1 MVELESYKSS
11 LATLEN
17 MVVLPQGSLTRR
29 PGTFFAATTKANGAA
44 RLIPFS
50 RGQGTSL
57 VLEFGNLYIR
67 FFANDGPVRTDDIS
81 ATYSQSTNTVTVT
94 KSSHGYSASD
104 EVYLDFTSGNGV
116 DGFYTIATV
125 ADANTFTVT
134 STTSQTTSGNVNI
147 SQRFEVTTTYTASQV
162 NDIAFTQSA
171 DVLFL
176 VHPDH
181 VPARLERNATNSWAL
196 TNLLPSVISGTYTRP
211 ATVLT
216 DGPFKAMNTTDTT
229 LTVALAANSEFS
241 TTIDDSTQSLSL
253 EEVGTVSPSNVDV
266 TTNAFTLS
274 NHPLVNG
281 QKVQFT
287 GGDGITKTPVTGTY
301 GQSGT
306 TVTVTKSSHGYANS
320 STVHLDFTSGAGV
333 DGFHTITSVADA
345 NTFTVTSGTSQT
357 ISAGEAVTIS
367 TRLATATDFFVVSAT
382 QNTFK
387 LATTAGGTPLDLA
400 RAPDT
405 EDMTISKSFVDKDKY
420 LKVTASAITG
430 INDDTGFQTTD
441 VGRYIRLNTE
451 IAPQIKHGYGEI
463 VERTSTTV
471 VLVQLKT
478 AIAGVGATTE
488 WQLGSFSGTT
498 GYPRTVQLYQQ
509 RLVFAGTAEES
520 QTIFLSKTADFFNF
534 SATEP
539 LGQQTGQRDS
549 AGRSIVGEQ
558 IFEDAAIS
566 LTISSDTVDQIE
578 WMSEDQ
584 RLTIGTSGGI
594 YQLYGS
600 SDDLTLTPFNFSIT
614 KVSAWSCDPTALP
627 AKVGNNLLYVQNNGR
642 KLRELAFDK
651 LQDQYSAADLT
662 LRSEDISESGLI
674 ATAYQDQPYSVLWCL
689 RNDGRLAGL
698 TYVDLLQ
705 MRAWHRHTIGGAHY
719 DDTHGAQA
727 KVESIAS
734 IPRGTHDQLYMIV
747 KRHLRAAAL
756 TSITFN
762 QTTDKFTKS
771 SHGLANG
778 TTVVFDSTTI
788 DGFTADKLYY
798 VVSTATNDFQL
809 SESSGGAA
817 VTVSG
822 STSSVTVSTLRVVTE
837 KRYVEFL
844 ERYFVASEI
853 LPSDAHFVD
862 SGLEEPPT
870 RTSASTAVSALDHLE
885 GESVAILADAAVQPD
900 RTVSSGAITLQ
911 TAATNFRVGFAYNS
925 DIKSLPMV
933 AMTGQGTS
941 VGNRKRIHRFT
952 VRLLESLS
960 FKFGTNANDLDA
972 ATIAYL
978 ESLGLNFGVNISDLT
993 AAVFRTASD
1002 NIGSALS
1009 FFTGEKTFQV
1019 GDQFSTITQLFL
1031 RQDQP
1036 YPFSVTLL
1044 AIDYQTNE

>member
-1 MVELESYKSS
+1 MRIQALQSSFADGQISPRMQGMVELESYKSS

-81 ATYSQSTNTVTVT
+81 ATYSQSTTTVTVT

-229 LTVALAANSEFS
+229 LTVALAANSNFTTSFS
-241 TTIDDSTQSLSL
+241 DGSLSL

-266 TTNAFTLS
+266 ATNAFTLA

-281 QKVQFT
+281 MKVQFSSIPS
-287 GGDGITKTPVTGTY
+287 GFASTPTL
-301 GQSGT
+301 SAT
-306 TVTVTKSSHGYANS
+306 TDY
-320 STVHLDFTSGAGV
+320 
-333 DGFHTITSVADA
+333 
-345 NTFTVTSGTSQT
+345 
-357 ISAGEAVTIS
+357 
-367 TRLATATDFFVVSAT
+367 FVVSAT

-387 LATTAGGTPLDLA
+387 LATSAGGTPVDITAAPTSADL
-400 RAPDT
+400 T
-405 EDMTISKSFVDKDKY
+405 VNKSFVDKDVY
-420 LKVTASAITG
+420 IKVTASATTG

-549 AGRSIVGEQ
+549 SGRSIVGEQ

-578 WMSEDQ
+578 WVSEDQ

-614 KVSAWSCDPTALP
+614 KVSAWACDPTALP
-627 AKVGNNLLYVQNNGR
+627 AKIGNNLLYVQNNGR

-662 LRSEDISESGLI
+662 LRSEDISETGLI

-705 MRAWHRHTIGGAHY
+705 MRAWHRHTIGGSHTDATFGNH
-719 DDTHGAQA
+719 A

-747 KRHLRAAAL
+747 KR
-756 TSITFN
+756 
-762 QTTDKFTKS
+762 D
-771 SHGLANG
+771 
-778 TTVVFDSTTI
+778 I
-788 DGFTADKLYY
+788 DGGT
-798 VVSTATNDFQL
+798 
-809 SESSGGAA
+809 
-817 VTVSG
+817 
-822 STSSVTVSTLRVVTE
+822 

-862 SGLEEPPT
+862 SGLEEPPS

-885 GESVAILADAAVQPD
+885 GESVAILADAAVQPNK
-900 RTVSSGAITLQ
+900 TVSSGAITLQ

-925 DIKSLPMV
+925 DIKTLPMV

-993 AAVFRTASD
+993 EAVFRTASD

>member
-1 MVELESYKSS
+1 MVELDSYKSS

-29 PGTFFAATTKANGAA
+29 PGTFFAATTKANGQA

-67 FFANDGPVRTDDIS
+67 FFANDGPVRTDAIA
-81 ATYSQSTNTVTVT
+81 ATYSQSTTTVTVT
-94 KSSHGYSASD
+94 KSSHGYSASN

-134 STTSQTTSGNVNI
+134 STISQTTSGNVNI
-147 SQRFEVTTTYTASQV
+147 SQRAEITTPYTAAQV
-162 NDIAFTQSA
+162 DDLAFTQSA

-176 VHPDH
+176 AHPSH
-181 VPARLERNATNSWAL
+181 PPARLERNDTNDWTL
-196 TNLLPSVISGTYTRP
+196 TELLPSSGSSPT
-211 ATVLT
+211 TVLT
-216 DGPFKAMNTTDTT
+216 DGPFMATNTTDTT

-241 TTIDDSTQSLSL
+241 ETIDDSAQTLSL

-266 TTNAFTLS
+266 ATNSFTLA

-281 QKVQFT
+281 MKIQFSA
-287 GGDGITKTPVTGTY
+287 IP
-301 GQSGT
+301 SG
-306 TVTVTKSSHGYANS
+306 
-320 STVHLDFTSGAGV
+320 FTS
-333 DGFHTITSVADA
+333 TPTL
-345 NTFTVTSGTSQT
+345 
-357 ISAGEAVTIS
+357 SAT
-367 TRLATATDFFVVSAT
+367 TDYFVVSAT

-387 LATTAGGTPLDLA
+387 LATTAGGTPVDITAAPTSADL
-400 RAPDT
+400 T
-405 EDMTISKSFVDKDKY
+405 VSKSFVDKGKY
-420 LKVTASAITG
+420 LKVTASAATG
-430 INDDTGFQTTD
+430 ITDDTGFQTTD
-441 VGRYIRLNTE
+441 IGRYIRFNTE
-451 IAPQIKHGYGEI
+451 IAPQIKWGYGEI

-471 VLVQLKT
+471 VLVLLKK

-488 WQLGSFSGTT
+488 WQLGSFSETT
-498 GYPRTVQLYQQ
+498 GYPRTVQIYQQ
-509 RLVFAGTAEES
+509 RLVYAGTTEEP
-520 QTIFLSKTADFFNF
+520 QTIFFSKTADFFNF

-539 LGQQTGQRDS
+539 LGRSTGQFDS
-549 AGRSIVGEQ
+549 AGRSIIGEQ
-558 IFEDAAIS
+558 IFEDNALS

-578 WMSEDQ
+578 WLSEDR

-594 YQLYGS
+594 FQCFGT
-600 SDDLTLTPFNFSIT
+600 DDDVTLTPFSFSIT
-614 KVSAWSCDPTALP
+614 KVSAWSCDPTALS

-662 LRSEDISESGLI
+662 LRAEDISETGLI

-719 DDTHGAQA
+719 DDTHGSQA

-837 KRYVEFL
+837 KRYIEFL
-844 ERYFVASEI
+844 ERFFVASEVV
-853 LPSDAHFVD
+853 PSDAHFVD

-870 RTSASTAVSALDHLE
+870 RTSASTAVSALGHLE
-885 GESVAILADAAVQPD
+885 GESVTILADAAVQPNK
-900 RTVSSGAITLQ
+900 TVSSGAITLQ
-911 TAATNFRVGFAYNS
+911 TAATNFRIGLGYNS

-993 AAVFRTASD
+993 EAVFRTASD

>member
-1 MVELESYKSS
+1 MRIQALQSSFADGQISPRMQGMVELESYKSS

-29 PGTFFAATTKANGAA
+29 PGTFFAATTKANGQA

-67 FFANDGPVRTDDIS
+67 FFANDGPVRTDDI
-81 ATYSQSTNTVTVT
+81 AGTYIQTTTTITVTET
-94 KSSHGYSASD
+94 GHSRSTSD

-116 DGFYTIATV
+116 DGFYTITGTAT
-125 ADANTFTVT
+125 NTFTVT
-134 STTSQTTSGNVNI
+134 STTSQSTSGNVNI
-147 SQRFEVTTTYTASQV
+147 SQRAEITTPYTAAQV
-162 NDIAFTQSA
+162 DDLAFTQSA

-176 VHPDH
+176 AHPSH
-181 VPARLERNATNSWAL
+181 PPARLERNDTNDWTL
-196 TNLLPSVISGTYTRP
+196 TELLPSSGSSP

-216 DGPFKAMNTTDTT
+216 DGPFMATNTTDTT
-229 LTVALAANSEFS
+229 LTVALADTANWTTSFS
-241 TTIDDSTQSLSL
+241 NGSLSL

-266 TTNAFTLS
+266 TTNSFTLA

-281 QKVQFT
+281 MKIQFSA
-287 GGDGITKTPVTGTY
+287 IP
-301 GQSGT
+301 SG
-306 TVTVTKSSHGYANS
+306 
-320 STVHLDFTSGAGV
+320 FTSSP
-333 DGFHTITSVADA
+333 TL
-345 NTFTVTSGTSQT
+345 
-357 ISAGEAVTIS
+357 SAT
-367 TRLATATDFFVVSAT
+367 TDYFVVSAT

-387 LATTAGGTPLDLA
+387 LATTAGGTPVDITA
-400 RAPDT
+400 APTSD
-405 EDMTISKSFVDKDKY
+405 DMTVNKSFVDKDVY
-420 LKVTASAITG
+420 IRVTASAITG
-430 INDDTGFQTTD
+430 INDDTGFQSGD
-441 VGRYIRLNTE
+441 IGRYIRINSE
-451 IAPQIKHGYGEI
+451 IAPQIKWGYGEI
-463 VERTSTTV
+463 IERLSGSLTTV
-471 VLVQLKT
+471 VLVKLKK

-488 WQLGSFSGTT
+488 WQLGSFSETT
-498 GYPRTVQLYQQ
+498 GYPRTVQIYQQ
-509 RLVFAGTAEES
+509 RLVYAGTTEEP
-520 QTIFLSKTADFFNF
+520 QTIFFSKTADFFNF

-539 LGQQTGQRDS
+539 LGRSTGQFDS
-549 AGRSIVGEQ
+549 AGRSIIGEQ
-558 IFEDAAIS
+558 IFEDNALS

-578 WMSEDQ
+578 WLSEDR

-594 YQLYGS
+594 FQCFGT
-600 SDDLTLTPFNFSIT
+600 DDDVTLTPFSFSIT

-662 LRSEDISESGLI
+662 LRSEDISETGLI

-719 DDTHGAQA
+719 DDTHGSQA

-762 QTTDKFTKS
+762 QTTDKFTKTG
-771 SHGLANG
+771 HGLANG

-837 KRYVEFL
+837 KRYIEFL
-844 ERYFVASEI
+844 ERFFVASEVV
-853 LPSDAHFVD
+853 PSDAHFVD

-885 GESVAILADAAVQPD
+885 GESVAILADAAVQPNK
-900 RTVSSGAITLQ
+900 TVSSGAITLQ
-911 TAATNFRVGFAYNS
+911 TAATNFRIGLGYNS

-993 AAVFRTASD
+993 EAVFRTASD

-1009 FFTGEKTFQV
+1009 FFTGEKTYQV
-1019 GDQFSTITQLFL
+1019 GDQFNTITQLFL

>member
-1 MVELESYKSS
+1 MRIQALQSSFADGQISPRMQGMVELESYKSS

-29 PGTFFAATTKANGAA
+29 PGTFFAATTKANGQA

-57 VLEFGNLYIR
+57 ILEFGNLYIR
-67 FFANDGPVRTDDIS
+67 FFANDGPVRTDDI
-81 ATYSQSTNTVTVT
+81 AGTYSQSTTTVTVT

-104 EVYLDFTSGNGV
+104 EVYLDFTSGDGV

-125 ADANTFTVT
+125 PDANTFTVT

-147 SQRFEVTTTYTASQV
+147 SQRYEVTTSYTAAQV
-162 NDIAFTQSA
+162 DDLAFTQSA

-176 VHPDH
+176 AHPSH
-181 VPARLERNATNSWAL
+181 PPARLERNDTNNWTL
-196 TNLLPSVISGTYTRP
+196 TELLPSSGSSP
-211 ATVLT
+211 ITVLT
-216 DGPFKAMNTTDTT
+216 DGPFLATNTTDTT
-229 LTVALAANSEFS
+229 LTIALADTANWTASF
-241 TTIDDSTQSLSL
+241 TNGALSL

-266 TTNAFTLS
+266 TTNTFTLA

-281 QKVQFT
+281 MKVQFSAIPS
-287 GGDGITKTPVTGTY
+287 GFASTPTL
-301 GQSGT
+301 SAT
-306 TVTVTKSSHGYANS
+306 TDY
-320 STVHLDFTSGAGV
+320 
-333 DGFHTITSVADA
+333 
-345 NTFTVTSGTSQT
+345 
-357 ISAGEAVTIS
+357 
-367 TRLATATDFFVVSAT
+367 FVVSAT

-387 LATTAGGTPLDLA
+387 VATTAGGTPVDITA
-400 RAPDT
+400 APTSD
-405 EDMTISKSFVDKDKY
+405 DMTVNKSFVDKDVY
-420 LKVTASAITG
+420 IRVTASAVTG
-430 INDDTGFQTTD
+430 INDDAGFASTD
-441 VGRYIRLNTE
+441 IGRYLRLNSE
-451 IAPQIKHGYGEI
+451 VAPQIKWGYGEI
-463 VERTSTTV
+463 IERLSGSETTV
-471 VLVQLKT
+471 VLVKLKK

-488 WQLGSFSGTT
+488 WQLGSFSETT
-498 GYPRTVQLYQQ
+498 GYPRTVQIYQQ
-509 RLVFAGTAEES
+509 RLVYAGTSEEP
-520 QTIFLSKTADFFNF
+520 QTLFFSKTADFFNF
-534 SATEP
+534 AATEP
-539 LGQQTGQRDS
+539 LGRSTGQFDS
-549 AGRSIVGEQ
+549 AGRSIIGEQ
-558 IFEDAAIS
+558 IYEDNALS

-578 WMSEDQ
+578 WLSEDR

-594 YQLYGS
+594 FQCYGT
-600 SDDLTLTPFNFSIT
+600 DDDVTLTPFSFSIT
-614 KVSAWSCDPTALP
+614 KVSAWACDPTALP

-662 LRSEDISESGLI
+662 LRSEDISETGLI

-705 MRAWHRHTIGGAHY
+705 MRAWSRHTIGGSHTDATYGNH
-719 DDTHGAQA
+719 A

-734 IPRGTHDQLYMIV
+734 IPRGTHDQLWMIV
-747 KRHLRAAAL
+747 KRD
-756 TSITFN
+756 I
-762 QTTDKFTKS
+762 
-771 SHGLANG
+771 NG
-778 TTVVFDSTTI
+778 GT
-788 DGFTADKLYY
+788 
-798 VVSTATNDFQL
+798 
-809 SESSGGAA
+809 
-817 VTVSG
+817 
-822 STSSVTVSTLRVVTE
+822 

-844 ERYFVASEI
+844 ERFFVASEVV
-853 LPSDAHFVD
+853 PSDAHFVD
-862 SGLEEPPT
+862 SGLEEPPS

-885 GESVAILADAAVQPD
+885 GESVAILADAAVQPNK
-900 RTVSSGAITLQ
+900 TVSSGAITLQ
-911 TAATNFRVGFAYNS
+911 TAATNFRIGLGYNS

-993 AAVFRTASD
+993 EAVFRTASD
-1002 NIGSALS
+1002 NIGSALA
-1009 FFTGEKTFQV
+1009 FFTGEKTYQV
-1019 GDQFSTITQLFL
+1019 GDQFNTITQLFL

>member
-29 PGTFFAATTKANGAA
+29 PGTFFAATTKANGQA

-57 VLEFGNLYIR
+57 ILEFGNLYIR
-67 FFANDGPVRTDDIS
+67 FFANDGPVRTDDI
-81 ATYSQSTNTVTVT
+81 AGTYSQSGTTVTVT
-94 KSSHGYSASD
+94 ETGHSRSTSD

-116 DGFYTIATV
+116 DGFYTITGTAT
-125 ADANTFTVT
+125 NTFTVT

-147 SQRFEVTTTYTASQV
+147 SQRYEVTTSYTAAQV
-162 NDIAFTQSA
+162 DDLAFTQSA

-176 VHPDH
+176 AHPSH
-181 VPARLERNATNSWAL
+181 PPARLERNDTNNWTL
-196 TNLLPSVISGTYTRP
+196 TELLPSSGSSP
-211 ATVLT
+211 ITVLT
-216 DGPFKAMNTTDTT
+216 DGPFLATNTTDTT
-229 LTVALAANSEFS
+229 LTIALADTANWTASF
-241 TTIDDSTQSLSL
+241 TNGALSL

-266 TTNAFTLS
+266 TTNTFTLA

-281 QKVQFT
+281 MKVQFSAIPS
-287 GGDGITKTPVTGTY
+287 GFASTPTL
-301 GQSGT
+301 SAT
-306 TVTVTKSSHGYANS
+306 TDY
-320 STVHLDFTSGAGV
+320 
-333 DGFHTITSVADA
+333 
-345 NTFTVTSGTSQT
+345 
-357 ISAGEAVTIS
+357 
-367 TRLATATDFFVVSAT
+367 FVVSAT

-387 LATTAGGTPLDLA
+387 VATTAGGTPVDITA
-400 RAPDT
+400 APTSD
-405 EDMTISKSFVDKDKY
+405 DMTVNKSFVDKDVY
-420 LKVTASAITG
+420 IRVTASAVTG
-430 INDDTGFQTTD
+430 INDDAGFASTD
-441 VGRYIRLNTE
+441 IGRYLRLNSE
-451 IAPQIKHGYGEI
+451 VAPQIKWGYGEI
-463 VERTSTTV
+463 IERLSGSETTV
-471 VLVQLKT
+471 VLVKLKK

-488 WQLGSFSGTT
+488 WQLGSFSETT
-498 GYPRTVQLYQQ
+498 GYPRTVQIYQQ
-509 RLVFAGTAEES
+509 RLVYAGTTEEP
-520 QTIFLSKTADFFNF
+520 QTLFFSKTADFFNF
-534 SATEP
+534 AATEP
-539 LGQQTGQRDS
+539 LGRSTGQFDS
-549 AGRSIVGEQ
+549 AGRSIIGEQ
-558 IFEDAAIS
+558 IYEDNALS

-578 WMSEDQ
+578 WLSEDR

-594 YQLYGS
+594 FQCYGT
-600 SDDLTLTPFNFSIT
+600 DDDVTLTPFSFSIT
-614 KVSAWSCDPTALP
+614 KVSAWACDPTALP

-662 LRSEDISESGLI
+662 LRSEDISETGLI

-705 MRAWHRHTIGGAHY
+705 MRAWSRHTIGGSHTDATYGNH
-719 DDTHGAQA
+719 A

-734 IPRGTHDQLYMIV
+734 IPRGTHDQLWMIV
-747 KRHLRAAAL
+747 KRD
-756 TSITFN
+756 I
-762 QTTDKFTKS
+762 
-771 SHGLANG
+771 NG
-778 TTVVFDSTTI
+778 GT
-788 DGFTADKLYY
+788 
-798 VVSTATNDFQL
+798 
-809 SESSGGAA
+809 
-817 VTVSG
+817 
-822 STSSVTVSTLRVVTE
+822 

-844 ERYFVASEI
+844 ERFFVASEVV
-853 LPSDAHFVD
+853 PSDAHFVD

-885 GESVAILADAAVQPD
+885 GESVAILADAAVQPNK
-900 RTVSSGAITLQ
+900 TVSSGAITLQ
-911 TAATNFRVGFAYNS
+911 TAATNFRIGLGYNS

-993 AAVFRTASD
+993 EAVFRTASD
-1002 NIGSALS
+1002 NIGSALA
-1009 FFTGEKTFQV
+1009 FFTGEKTYQV

>member
-1 MVELESYKSS
+1 MRIQALQSSFADGQISPRMQGMVELESYKSS

-17 MVVLPQGSLTRR
+17 MVVLPQGSVTRR

-67 FFANDGPVRTDDIS
+67 FFANDGPVRTDAI
-81 ATYSQSTNTVTVT
+81 ATTYSQTTTTITVAETGHSRST
-94 KSSHGYSASD
+94 SD

-116 DGFYTIATV
+116 DGFYTIAGT
-125 ADANTFTVT
+125 ATNEFTVT
-134 STTSQTTSGNVNI
+134 STTSQSTSGNVNI
-147 SQRFEVTTTYTASQV
+147 SQRAEITTPYTAAQV
-162 NDIAFTQSA
+162 DDLAFTQSA

-176 VHPDH
+176 AHPSH
-181 VPARLERNATNSWAL
+181 PPARLERNDTNDWTL
-196 TNLLPSVISGTYTRP
+196 TELLPSSGSSPT
-211 ATVLT
+211 TVLT
-216 DGPFKAMNTTDTT
+216 DGPFMATNTTDTT
-229 LTVALAANSEFS
+229 LTVALATGGGGVTWTASFS
-241 TTIDDSTQSLSL
+241 NGSLSL

-266 TTNAFTLS
+266 TTNTFTLA

-281 QKVQFT
+281 MKIQFSA
-287 GGDGITKTPVTGTY
+287 IP
-301 GQSGT
+301 SG
-306 TVTVTKSSHGYANS
+306 
-320 STVHLDFTSGAGV
+320 FTSSP
-333 DGFHTITSVADA
+333 TL
-345 NTFTVTSGTSQT
+345 
-357 ISAGEAVTIS
+357 SAT
-367 TRLATATDFFVVSAT
+367 TDYFVVSAT

-387 LATTAGGTPLDLA
+387 VATTAGGTPVDITAAPTSADL
-400 RAPDT
+400 T
-405 EDMTISKSFVDKDKY
+405 VNKSFVDKDVY
-420 LKVTASAITG
+420 IRVTASALAG
-430 INDDTGFQTTD
+430 INDDTGFQSGD
-441 VGRYIRLNTE
+441 IGRYIRFNTE
-451 IAPQIKHGYGEI
+451 IAPQIKWGYGEI
-463 VERTSTTV
+463 IERLSGSLTTV
-471 VLVQLKT
+471 VLVKLKK

-488 WQLGSFSGTT
+488 WQLGSFSETT

-520 QTIFLSKTADFFNF
+520 QTIFFSKTADFFNF

-539 LGQQTGQRDS
+539 LGRSTGQFDS
-549 AGRSIVGEQ
+549 AGRSIIGEQ
-558 IFEDAAIS
+558 IFEDNALS

-578 WMSEDQ
+578 WISEDQ
-584 RLTIGTSGGI
+584 RLSMGTSGGI

-600 SDDLTLTPFNFSIT
+600 NDDLTLTPFNFSIT
-614 KVSAWSCDPTALP
+614 KVSAWACDPTALP
-627 AKVGNNLLYVQNNGR
+627 SKVGNNLLYVQNNGR

-719 DDTHGAQA
+719 DETHGSHA

-771 SHGLANG
+771 SHGIANG
-778 TTVVFDSTTI
+778 TIVVFDSTTI
-788 DGFTADKLYY
+788 TGFTADKLYY
-798 VVSTATNDFQL
+798 VVSTGTSETVNTFQL

-822 STSSVTVSTLRVVTE
+822 STSSVAVSTLRVVTE

-862 SGLEEPPT
+862 SGLEEPPS

-911 TAATNFRVGFAYNS
+911 TAATNFRIGFSYNS
-925 DIKSLPMV
+925 DIESLPMV

-993 AAVFRTASD
+993 EAVFRTASD
-1002 NIGSALS
+1002 NIGSALA

>member
-1 MVELESYKSS
+1 MRIQALQSSFADGQISPRMQGMVELESYKSS

-29 PGTFFAATTKANGAA
+29 PGTFFAATTKANGQA

-67 FFANDGPVRTDDIS
+67 FFANDGPVRTDDI
-81 ATYSQSTNTVTVT
+81 AGTYSQTTTTVTVT
-94 KSSHGYSASD
+94 KSTHGYSVSD

-125 ADANTFTVT
+125 ADPNTFTVT
-134 STTSQTTSGNVNI
+134 STTSQSTSGNVNI
-147 SQRFEVTTTYTASQV
+147 SQRAEITTPYTAAQV
-162 NDIAFTQSA
+162 DDLAFTQSA

-176 VHPDH
+176 AHPSH
-181 VPARLERNATNSWAL
+181 PPARLERNDTNDWTL
-196 TNLLPSVISGTYTRP
+196 TELLPSSGSSPT
-211 ATVLT
+211 TVLT
-216 DGPFKAMNTTDTT
+216 DGPFMATNTTDTT

-241 TTIDDSTQSLSL
+241 ETIDDSAQTLSL

-266 TTNAFTLS
+266 TTNSFTLA

-281 QKVQFT
+281 MKIQFSV
-287 GGDGITKTPVTGTY
+287 IP
-301 GQSGT
+301 SG
-306 TVTVTKSSHGYANS
+306 
-320 STVHLDFTSGAGV
+320 FTSSP
-333 DGFHTITSVADA
+333 TL
-345 NTFTVTSGTSQT
+345 
-357 ISAGEAVTIS
+357 SAT
-367 TRLATATDFFVVSAT
+367 TDYFVVSAT

-387 LATTAGGTPLDLA
+387 LATTAGGTPVDITA
-400 RAPDT
+400 APTSD
-405 EDMTISKSFVDKDKY
+405 DMTVNKSFVDKGKY
-420 LKVTASAITG
+420 LKVTASAVTG
-430 INDDTGFQTTD
+430 ITDDTGFQTTD
-441 VGRYIRLNTE
+441 IGRYIRFNTE
-451 IAPQIKHGYGEI
+451 VAPQIKWGYGEI

-471 VLVQLKT
+471 VLVLLKK

-488 WQLGSFSGTT
+488 WQLGSFSETT
-498 GYPRTVQLYQQ
+498 GYPRTVQIYQQ
-509 RLVFAGTAEES
+509 RLVYAGTTEEP
-520 QTIFLSKTADFFNF
+520 QTIFFSKTADFFNF

-539 LGQQTGQRDS
+539 LGRSTGQFDS
-549 AGRSIVGEQ
+549 AGRSIIGEQ
-558 IFEDAAIS
+558 IFEDNALS

-578 WMSEDQ
+578 WLSEDR

-594 YQLYGS
+594 FQCFGT
-600 SDDLTLTPFNFSIT
+600 DDDVTLTPFSFSIT

-662 LRSEDISESGLI
+662 LRSEDISETGLI

-719 DDTHGAQA
+719 DATHGSQA

-762 QTTDKFTKS
+762 QTTDKFTKTG
-771 SHGLANG
+771 HGLANG

-837 KRYVEFL
+837 KRYIEFL
-844 ERYFVASEI
+844 ERFFVASEVV
-853 LPSDAHFVD
+853 PSDAHFVD

-870 RTSASTAVSALDHLE
+870 RTTASTAVSALDHLE

-911 TAATNFRVGFAYNS
+911 TAATNFRIGLGYNS

-993 AAVFRTASD
+993 EAVFRTASD
-1002 NIGSALS
+1002 NIGSALA
-1009 FFTGEKTFQV
+1009 FFTGEKTYQV
-1019 GDQFSTITQLFL
+1019 GDQFNTITQLFL

>member
-29 PGTFFAATTKANGAA
+29 PGTFFAATTKANGQA

-67 FFANDGPVRTDDIS
+67 FFANDGPVRTDAIA
-81 ATYSQSTNTVTVT
+81 ATYSQSTTTVTVT
-94 KSSHGYSASD
+94 KSSHGYSASN

-147 SQRFEVTTTYTASQV
+147 SQRAEITTPYTAAQV
-162 NDIAFTQSA
+162 DDLAFTQSA

-176 VHPDH
+176 AHPSH
-181 VPARLERNATNSWAL
+181 PPARLERNDTNDWTL
-196 TNLLPSVISGTYTRP
+196 TELLPSSGSSP

-216 DGPFKAMNTTDTT
+216 DGPFMATNTTDTT

-241 TTIDDSTQSLSL
+241 ATIDDSAQTLSL

-266 TTNAFTLS
+266 TTNSFTLA

-281 QKVQFT
+281 MKIQFSAIPS
-287 GGDGITKTPVTGTY
+287 GFASTPTL
-301 GQSGT
+301 SAT
-306 TVTVTKSSHGYANS
+306 TDY
-320 STVHLDFTSGAGV
+320 
-333 DGFHTITSVADA
+333 
-345 NTFTVTSGTSQT
+345 
-357 ISAGEAVTIS
+357 
-367 TRLATATDFFVVSAT
+367 FVVSAT

-387 LATTAGGTPLDLA
+387 LATTAGGTPVDITAAPTSADL
-400 RAPDT
+400 T
-405 EDMTISKSFVDKDKY
+405 VNKSFVDKGKY
-420 LKVTASAITG
+420 LKVTASDTTG
-430 INDDTGFQTTD
+430 ITDDTGFQTTD
-441 VGRYIRLNTE
+441 IGRYIRFNTE
-451 IAPQIKHGYGEI
+451 VAPQIKWGYGEI

-471 VLVQLKT
+471 VLVLLKK

-488 WQLGSFSGTT
+488 WQLGSFSETT
-498 GYPRTVQLYQQ
+498 GFPRTVQIYQQ
-509 RLVFAGTAEES
+509 RLVYAGTTEEP
-520 QTIFLSKTADFFNF
+520 QTIFFSKTADFFNF

-539 LGQQTGQRDS
+539 LGRSTGQFDS
-549 AGRSIVGEQ
+549 AGRSIIGEQ
-558 IFEDAAIS
+558 IFEDNALS

-578 WMSEDQ
+578 WLSEDR

-594 YQLYGS
+594 FQCFGT
-600 SDDLTLTPFNFSIT
+600 DDDVTLTPFSFSIT

-662 LRSEDISESGLI
+662 LRSEDISETGLI

-719 DDTHGAQA
+719 DDTHGSQA

-837 KRYVEFL
+837 KRYIEFL
-844 ERYFVASEI
+844 ERFFVASEVV
-853 LPSDAHFVD
+853 PSDAHFVD

-870 RTSASTAVSALDHLE
+870 RTSASTTVSALDHLE

-911 TAATNFRVGFAYNS
+911 TAATNFRIGLGYNS

-993 AAVFRTASD
+993 EAVFRTASD

-1019 GDQFSTITQLFL
+1019 GDQFNTITQLFL
-1031 RQDQP
+1031 RQYQP

>member
-1 MVELESYKSS
+1 MRIQALQSSFADGQISPRMQGMVELESYKSS

-29 PGTFFAATTKANGAA
+29 PGTFFAATTKANGQA

-67 FFANDGPVRTDDIS
+67 FFANDGPVRTDDI
-81 ATYSQSTNTVTVT
+81 AGTYSQSTTTVTVT

-104 EVYLDFTSGNGV
+104 EVYLDFTSGDGV

-125 ADANTFTVT
+125 PDANTFTVT

-147 SQRFEVTTTYTASQV
+147 SQRYEVTTSYTAAQV
-162 NDIAFTQSA
+162 DDLAFTQSA

-176 VHPDH
+176 AHPSH
-181 VPARLERNATNSWAL
+181 PPARLERNDTNNWTL
-196 TNLLPSVISGTYTRP
+196 TELLPSSGSSPT
-211 ATVLT
+211 TVLT
-216 DGPFKAMNTTDTT
+216 DGPFLATNTTDTT
-229 LTVALAANSEFS
+229 LTIALADTANWTASFS
-241 TTIDDSTQSLSL
+241 NGSLSL

-266 TTNAFTLS
+266 TTNSFTLA

-281 QKVQFT
+281 MKVQFSA
-287 GGDGITKTPVTGTY
+287 IP
-301 GQSGT
+301 SG
-306 TVTVTKSSHGYANS
+306 
-320 STVHLDFTSGAGV
+320 FTS
-333 DGFHTITSVADA
+333 TPTL
-345 NTFTVTSGTSQT
+345 
-357 ISAGEAVTIS
+357 SAT
-367 TRLATATDFFVVSAT
+367 TDYFVVSAT

-387 LATTAGGTPLDLA
+387 VATTAGGTPVDITA
-400 RAPDT
+400 APTSD
-405 EDMTISKSFVDKDKY
+405 DMTVNKSFVDKDVY
-420 LKVTASAITG
+420 IRVTASAITG
-430 INDDTGFQTTD
+430 INDDTGFQSGD
-441 VGRYIRLNTE
+441 IGRYIRLNSE
-451 IAPQIKHGYGEI
+451 VAPQIKWGYGEI
-463 VERTSTTV
+463 IERLSGSETTV
-471 VLVQLKT
+471 VLVKLKK

-488 WQLGSFSGTT
+488 WQLGSFSETT
-498 GYPRTVQLYQQ
+498 GYPRTVQIYQQ
-509 RLVFAGTAEES
+509 RLVYAGTTEEP
-520 QTIFLSKTADFFNF
+520 QTIFFSKTADFFNF
-534 SATEP
+534 AATEP
-539 LGQQTGQRDS
+539 LGRSTGQFDS
-549 AGRSIVGEQ
+549 AGRSIIGEQ
-558 IFEDAAIS
+558 IFEDNALS

-578 WMSEDQ
+578 WLSEDR

-594 YQLYGS
+594 FQCYGT
-600 SDDLTLTPFNFSIT
+600 DDDVTLTPFSFSIT

-662 LRSEDISESGLI
+662 LRSEDISETGLI

-705 MRAWHRHTIGGAHY
+705 MRAWSRHTIGGSHTDATYGNH
-719 DDTHGAQA
+719 A

-734 IPRGTHDQLYMIV
+734 IPRGTHDQLWMIV
-747 KRHLRAAAL
+747 KRD
-756 TSITFN
+756 I
-762 QTTDKFTKS
+762 
-771 SHGLANG
+771 NG
-778 TTVVFDSTTI
+778 GT
-788 DGFTADKLYY
+788 
-798 VVSTATNDFQL
+798 
-809 SESSGGAA
+809 
-817 VTVSG
+817 
-822 STSSVTVSTLRVVTE
+822 

-844 ERYFVASEI
+844 ERFFVASEVV
-853 LPSDAHFVD
+853 PSDAHFVD
-862 SGLEEPPT
+862 SGLEEPPS

-885 GESVAILADAAVQPD
+885 GESVAILADAAVQPNK
-900 RTVSSGAITLQ
+900 TVSSGAITLQ
-911 TAATNFRVGFAYNS
+911 TAATNFRIGLGYNS

-993 AAVFRTASD
+993 EAVFRTASD
-1002 NIGSALS
+1002 NIGSALA
-1009 FFTGEKTFQV
+1009 FFTGEKTYQV
-1019 GDQFSTITQLFL
+1019 GDQFNTITQLFL

>member
-1 MVELESYKSS
+1 MRIQALQSSFADGQISPRMQGMVELESYKSS

-29 PGTFFAATTKANGAA
+29 PGTFFAARTKNNGAA

-57 VLEFGNLYIR
+57 ILEFGNLYIR
-67 FFANDGPVRTDDIS
+67 FFANDGPIRTTDV
-81 ATYSQSTNTVTVT
+81 AGTYSQSTTTVTVT

-104 EVYLDFTSGNGV
+104 EVYLDFTSGDGV

-125 ADANTFTVT
+125 PDANTFTVT

-147 SQRFEVTTTYTASQV
+147 SQRYEVTTSYTSAQV
-162 NDIAFTQSA
+162 DDLAFTQSA

-176 VHPDH
+176 AHPSH
-181 VPARLERNATNSWAL
+181 PPARLERNDTNDWTL
-196 TNLLPSVISGTYTRP
+196 TELLPSSGSSPT
-211 ATVLT
+211 TVLT
-216 DGPFKAMNTTDTT
+216 DGPFLATNTTTT
-229 LTVALAANSEFS
+229 TMTVALADTANWTASF
-241 TTIDDSTQSLSL
+241 TNGALSL

-266 TTNAFTLS
+266 TTNTFTLA

-281 QKVQFT
+281 MKVQFSA
-287 GGDGITKTPVTGTY
+287 IP
-301 GQSGT
+301 SG
-306 TVTVTKSSHGYANS
+306 
-320 STVHLDFTSGAGV
+320 FTS
-333 DGFHTITSVADA
+333 TPTL
-345 NTFTVTSGTSQT
+345 
-357 ISAGEAVTIS
+357 SAT
-367 TRLATATDFFVVSAT
+367 TDYFVVSAT

-387 LATTAGGTPLDLA
+387 VATTAGGTPVDITA
-400 RAPDT
+400 APTSD
-405 EDMTISKSFVDKDKY
+405 DMTVNKSFVDKDVY
-420 LKVTASAITG
+420 VRVTASAVTG
-430 INDDTGFQTTD
+430 INDDAGFASTD
-441 VGRYIRLNTE
+441 IGRYLRLNSE
-451 IAPQIKHGYGEI
+451 VAPQIKWGYGEI
-463 VERTSTTV
+463 IERLSGSETTV
-471 VLVQLKT
+471 VLVKLKK

-488 WQLGSFSGTT
+488 WQLGSFSETT
-498 GYPRTVQLYQQ
+498 GYPRTVQIYQQ
-509 RLVFAGTAEES
+509 RLVYAGTTEEP
-520 QTIFLSKTADFFNF
+520 QTLFFSKTADFFNF
-534 SATEP
+534 AATEP
-539 LGQQTGQRDS
+539 LGRSTGQFDS
-549 AGRSIVGEQ
+549 AGRSIIGEQ
-558 IFEDAAIS
+558 IYEDNALS

-578 WMSEDQ
+578 WLSEDR

-594 YQLYGS
+594 FQLYGT
-600 SDDLTLTPFNFSIT
+600 DDDVTLTPFSFSIT
-614 KVSAWSCDPTALP
+614 KVSAWACDPTALP

-662 LRSEDISESGLI
+662 LRSEDISETGII

-705 MRAWHRHTIGGAHY
+705 MRAWSRHTIGGSHTDATYGNH
-719 DDTHGAQA
+719 A

-734 IPRGTHDQLYMIV
+734 IPRGTHDQLWMIV
-747 KRHLRAAAL
+747 KR
-756 TSITFN
+756 
-762 QTTDKFTKS
+762 D
-771 SHGLANG
+771 
-778 TTVVFDSTTI
+778 I
-788 DGFTADKLYY
+788 DGGT
-798 VVSTATNDFQL
+798 
-809 SESSGGAA
+809 
-817 VTVSG
+817 
-822 STSSVTVSTLRVVTE
+822 

-844 ERYFVASEI
+844 ERYFVASEVV
-853 LPSDAHFVD
+853 PSDAHFVD
-862 SGLEEPPT
+862 SGLEEPPS
-870 RTSASTAVSALDHLE
+870 RTSASTSVLGLDHLE
-885 GESVAILADAAVQPD
+885 GESVAILADAAVQPNK
-900 RTVSSGAITLQ
+900 TVSSGAITLQ
-911 TAATNFRVGFAYNS
+911 TAATNFRIGLGYNS
-925 DIKSLPMV
+925 DIESLPMV

-993 AAVFRTASD
+993 EAVFRTASD

-1009 FFTGEKTFQV
+1009 FFTGEKTYQV
-1019 GDQFSTITQLFL
+1019 GDQFNTITQLFL

>member
-1 MVELESYKSS
+1 MVELDSYKSS

-29 PGTFFAATTKANGAA
+29 PGTFFAATTKANGQA

-67 FFANDGPVRTDDIS
+67 FFANDGPIRTDAIA
-81 ATYSQSTNTVTVT
+81 ATYSQSTTTVTVT
-94 KSSHGYSASD
+94 KSSHGYSASN

-134 STTSQTTSGNVNI
+134 STISQTTSGNVNI
-147 SQRFEVTTTYTASQV
+147 SQRAEITTPYTAAQV
-162 NDIAFTQSA
+162 DDLAFTQSA

-176 VHPDH
+176 AHPSH
-181 VPARLERNATNSWAL
+181 PPARLERNDTNDWTL
-196 TNLLPSVISGTYTRP
+196 TELLPSSGSSPT
-211 ATVLT
+211 TVLT
-216 DGPFKAMNTTDTT
+216 DGPFMATNTTDTT

-241 TTIDDSTQSLSL
+241 ETIDDSAQTLSL

-266 TTNAFTLS
+266 ATNSFTLA

-281 QKVQFT
+281 MKIQFSA
-287 GGDGITKTPVTGTY
+287 IP
-301 GQSGT
+301 SG
-306 TVTVTKSSHGYANS
+306 
-320 STVHLDFTSGAGV
+320 FTS
-333 DGFHTITSVADA
+333 TPTL
-345 NTFTVTSGTSQT
+345 
-357 ISAGEAVTIS
+357 SAT
-367 TRLATATDFFVVSAT
+367 TDYFVVSAT

-387 LATTAGGTPLDLA
+387 LATTAGGTPVDITAAPTSADL
-400 RAPDT
+400 T
-405 EDMTISKSFVDKDKY
+405 VSKSFVDKGKY
-420 LKVTASAITG
+420 LKVTASAATG
-430 INDDTGFQTTD
+430 ITDDTGFQTTD
-441 VGRYIRLNTE
+441 IGRYIRFNTE
-451 IAPQIKHGYGEI
+451 IAPQIKWGYGEI

-471 VLVQLKT
+471 VLVLLKK

-488 WQLGSFSGTT
+488 WQLGSFSETT
-498 GYPRTVQLYQQ
+498 GYPRTVQIYQQ
-509 RLVFAGTAEES
+509 RLVYAGTTEEP
-520 QTIFLSKTADFFNF
+520 QTIFFSKTADFFNF
-534 SATEP
+534 SSTEP
-539 LGQQTGQRDS
+539 LGRSTGQFDS
-549 AGRSIVGEQ
+549 AGRSIIGEQ
-558 IFEDAAIS
+558 IFEDNALS

-578 WMSEDQ
+578 WLSEDR

-594 YQLYGS
+594 FQCFGT
-600 SDDLTLTPFNFSIT
+600 DDDVTLTPFSFSIT
-614 KVSAWSCDPTALP
+614 KVSAWACDPTALP

-719 DDTHGAQA
+719 DDTHGSQA

-762 QTTDKFTKS
+762 QTTDKFTKTG
-771 SHGLANG
+771 HGLANG

-837 KRYVEFL
+837 KRYIEFL
-844 ERYFVASEI
+844 ERFFVASEVV
-853 LPSDAHFVD
+853 PSDAHFVD

-885 GESVAILADAAVQPD
+885 GESVAILADAAVQPNK
-900 RTVSSGAITLQ
+900 TVSSGAITLQ
-911 TAATNFRVGFAYNS
+911 TAATNFRIGLGYNS

-993 AAVFRTASD
+993 EAVFRTASD

-1009 FFTGEKTFQV
+1009 FFTGEKTYQV
-1019 GDQFSTITQLFL
+1019 GDQFNTITQLFL

>member
-29 PGTFFAATTKANGAA
+29 PGTFFAATTKANGQA

-57 VLEFGNLYIR
+57 ILEFGNLYIR
-67 FFANDGPVRTDDIS
+67 FFANDGPVRTDDI
-81 ATYSQSTNTVTVT
+81 AGTYSQSTTTVTVT

-104 EVYLDFTSGNGV
+104 EVYLDFTSGDGV

-125 ADANTFTVT
+125 PDANTFTVT

-147 SQRFEVTTTYTASQV
+147 SQRYEVTTSYTAAQV
-162 NDIAFTQSA
+162 DDLAFTQSA

-176 VHPDH
+176 AHPSH
-181 VPARLERNATNSWAL
+181 PPARLERNDTNNWTL
-196 TNLLPSVISGTYTRP
+196 TELLPSSGSSPT
-211 ATVLT
+211 TVLT
-216 DGPFKAMNTTDTT
+216 DGPFLATNTTDTT
-229 LTVALAANSEFS
+229 MTIALADTANWTASF
-241 TTIDDSTQSLSL
+241 TNGALSL

-266 TTNAFTLS
+266 TTNTFTIA

-281 QKVQFT
+281 MKVQFT
-287 GGDGITKTPVTGTY
+287 GGSGITKAPVTGTY
-301 GQSGT
+301 SQSGT
-306 TVTVTKSSHGYANS
+306 TVTVTETGHSR
-320 STVHLDFTSGAGV
+320 STSDEVYLDFTSGAGV
-333 DGFHTITSVADA
+333 DGFHTITGTTT
-345 NTFTVTSGTSQT
+345 NTFDVTSGTSQT
-357 ISAGEAVTIS
+357 ITGPEDVTIS
-367 TRLATATDFFVVSAT
+367 TRLATASDYFVVSAT

-387 LATTAGGTPLDLA
+387 IATTAGGTPIDLA

-405 EDMTISKSFVDKDKY
+405 EDLTFSKSFVDKDVY
-420 LKVTASAITG
+420 IRVTASAVTG
-430 INDDTGFQTTD
+430 INDDAGFASTD
-441 VGRYIRLNTE
+441 IGRYLRLNSE
-451 IAPQIKHGYGEI
+451 VAPQIKWGYGEI
-463 VERTSTTV
+463 IERLSGSETTV
-471 VLVQLKT
+471 VLVKLKK

-488 WQLGSFSGTT
+488 WQLGSFSETT
-498 GYPRTVQLYQQ
+498 GYPRTVQIYQQ
-509 RLVFAGTAEES
+509 RLVYAGTTEEP
-520 QTIFLSKTADFFNF
+520 QTLFFSKTADFFNF
-534 SATEP
+534 AATEP
-539 LGQQTGQRDS
+539 LGRSTGQFDS
-549 AGRSIVGEQ
+549 AGRSIIGEQ
-558 IFEDAAIS
+558 IYEDNALS

-578 WMSEDQ
+578 WLSEDR

-594 YQLYGS
+594 FQCYGT
-600 SDDLTLTPFNFSIT
+600 DDDVTLTPFSFSIT
-614 KVSAWSCDPTALP
+614 KVSAWACDPTALP

-662 LRSEDISESGLI
+662 LRSEDISETGLI

-705 MRAWHRHTIGGAHY
+705 MRAWSRHTIGGSHTDATYGNH
-719 DDTHGAQA
+719 A

-734 IPRGTHDQLYMIV
+734 IPRGTHDQLWMIV
-747 KRHLRAAAL
+747 KRD
-756 TSITFN
+756 I
-762 QTTDKFTKS
+762 
-771 SHGLANG
+771 NG
-778 TTVVFDSTTI
+778 GT
-788 DGFTADKLYY
+788 
-798 VVSTATNDFQL
+798 
-809 SESSGGAA
+809 
-817 VTVSG
+817 
-822 STSSVTVSTLRVVTE
+822 

-844 ERYFVASEI
+844 ERFFVASEVV
-853 LPSDAHFVD
+853 PSDAHFVD

-885 GESVAILADAAVQPD
+885 GESVAILADAAVQPNK
-900 RTVSSGAITLQ
+900 TVSSGAITLQ
-911 TAATNFRVGFAYNS
+911 TAATNFRIGLGYNS

-993 AAVFRTASD
+993 EAVFRTASD
-1002 NIGSALS
+1002 NIGSALA
-1009 FFTGEKTFQV
+1009 FFTGEKTYQV
-1019 GDQFSTITQLFL
+1019 GDQFNTITQLFL

>member
-1 MVELESYKSS
+1 MRIQALQSSFADGQISPRMQGMVELESYKSS

-81 ATYSQSTNTVTVT
+81 ATYSQSTTTVTVT

-229 LTVALAANSEFS
+229 LTVALAANSNFTTSFS
-241 TTIDDSTQSLSL
+241 DGSLSL

-266 TTNAFTLS
+266 ATNAFTLA

-281 QKVQFT
+281 MKVQFSSIPS
-287 GGDGITKTPVTGTY
+287 GFASTPTL
-301 GQSGT
+301 SAT
-306 TVTVTKSSHGYANS
+306 TDY
-320 STVHLDFTSGAGV
+320 
-333 DGFHTITSVADA
+333 
-345 NTFTVTSGTSQT
+345 
-357 ISAGEAVTIS
+357 
-367 TRLATATDFFVVSAT
+367 FVVSAT

-387 LATTAGGTPLDLA
+387 LATSAGGTPVDITAAPTSADL
-400 RAPDT
+400 T
-405 EDMTISKSFVDKDKY
+405 VNKSFVDKDVY
-420 LKVTASAITG
+420 IKVTASATTG

-549 AGRSIVGEQ
+549 SGRSIVGEQ

-578 WMSEDQ
+578 WVSEDQ

-614 KVSAWSCDPTALP
+614 KVSAWACDPTALP
-627 AKVGNNLLYVQNNGR
+627 AKIGNNLLYVQNNGR

-662 LRSEDISESGLI
+662 LRSEDISETGLI

-705 MRAWHRHTIGGAHY
+705 MRAWHRHTIGGSHTDATFGNH
-719 DDTHGAQA
+719 A

-747 KRHLRAAAL
+747 KR
-756 TSITFN
+756 
-762 QTTDKFTKS
+762 D
-771 SHGLANG
+771 
-778 TTVVFDSTTI
+778 I
-788 DGFTADKLYY
+788 DGGT
-798 VVSTATNDFQL
+798 
-809 SESSGGAA
+809 
-817 VTVSG
+817 
-822 STSSVTVSTLRVVTE
+822 

-862 SGLEEPPT
+862 SGLEEPPS

-885 GESVAILADAAVQPD
+885 GESVAILADAAVQPNK
-900 RTVSSGAITLQ
+900 TVSSGAITLQ

-925 DIKSLPMV
+925 DIKTLPMV

-993 AAVFRTASD
+993 EAVFRTASD

-1019 GDQFSTITQLFL
+1019 GDQFNTITQLFL

>member
-1 MVELESYKSS
+1 MRIQALQSSFADGQISPRMQGMVELESYKSS

-29 PGTFFAATTKANGAA
+29 PGTFFAATTKANGQA

-57 VLEFGNLYIR
+57 ILEFGNLYIR
-67 FFANDGPVRTDDIS
+67 FFANDGPVRTDDI
-81 ATYSQSTNTVTVT
+81 AGTYSQSGTTVTVT
-94 KSSHGYSASD
+94 ETGHSRSTSD

-116 DGFYTIATV
+116 DGFYTITGTAT
-125 ADANTFTVT
+125 NTFTVT

-147 SQRFEVTTTYTASQV
+147 SQRYEVTTSYTAAQV
-162 NDIAFTQSA
+162 DDLAFTQSA

-176 VHPDH
+176 AHPSH
-181 VPARLERNATNSWAL
+181 PPARLERNDTNNWTL
-196 TNLLPSVISGTYTRP
+196 TELLPSSGSSP
-211 ATVLT
+211 ITVLT
-216 DGPFKAMNTTDTT
+216 DGPFLATNTTDTT
-229 LTVALAANSEFS
+229 LTIALADTANWTASF
-241 TTIDDSTQSLSL
+241 TNGALSL

-266 TTNAFTLS
+266 TTNTFTLA

-281 QKVQFT
+281 MKVQFSAIPS
-287 GGDGITKTPVTGTY
+287 GFASTPTL
-301 GQSGT
+301 SAT
-306 TVTVTKSSHGYANS
+306 TDY
-320 STVHLDFTSGAGV
+320 
-333 DGFHTITSVADA
+333 
-345 NTFTVTSGTSQT
+345 
-357 ISAGEAVTIS
+357 
-367 TRLATATDFFVVSAT
+367 FVVSAT

-387 LATTAGGTPLDLA
+387 VATTAGGTPVDITA
-400 RAPDT
+400 APTSD
-405 EDMTISKSFVDKDKY
+405 DMTVNKSFVDKDVY
-420 LKVTASAITG
+420 IRVTASAVTG
-430 INDDTGFQTTD
+430 INDDAGFASTD
-441 VGRYIRLNTE
+441 IGRYLRLNSE
-451 IAPQIKHGYGEI
+451 VAPQIKWGYGEI
-463 VERTSTTV
+463 IERLSGSETTV
-471 VLVQLKT
+471 VLVKLKK

-488 WQLGSFSGTT
+488 WQLGSFSETT
-498 GYPRTVQLYQQ
+498 GYPRTVQIYQQ
-509 RLVFAGTAEES
+509 RLVYAGTSEEP
-520 QTIFLSKTADFFNF
+520 QTLFFSKTADFFNF
-534 SATEP
+534 AATEP
-539 LGQQTGQRDS
+539 LGRSTGQFDS
-549 AGRSIVGEQ
+549 AGRSIIGEQ
-558 IFEDAAIS
+558 IYEDNALS

-578 WMSEDQ
+578 WLSEDR

-594 YQLYGS
+594 FQCYGT
-600 SDDLTLTPFNFSIT
+600 DDDVTLTPFSFSIT
-614 KVSAWSCDPTALP
+614 KVSAWACDPTALP

-662 LRSEDISESGLI
+662 LRSEDISETGLI

-705 MRAWHRHTIGGAHY
+705 MRAWSRHTIGGSHTDATYGNH
-719 DDTHGAQA
+719 A

-734 IPRGTHDQLYMIV
+734 IPRGTHDQLWMIV
-747 KRHLRAAAL
+747 KRD
-756 TSITFN
+756 I
-762 QTTDKFTKS
+762 
-771 SHGLANG
+771 NG
-778 TTVVFDSTTI
+778 GT
-788 DGFTADKLYY
+788 
-798 VVSTATNDFQL
+798 
-809 SESSGGAA
+809 
-817 VTVSG
+817 
-822 STSSVTVSTLRVVTE
+822 

-844 ERYFVASEI
+844 ERFFVASEVV
-853 LPSDAHFVD
+853 PSDAHFVD
-862 SGLEEPPT
+862 SGLEEPPS

-885 GESVAILADAAVQPD
+885 GESVAILADAAVQPNK
-900 RTVSSGAITLQ
+900 TVSSGAITLQ
-911 TAATNFRVGFAYNS
+911 TAATNFRIGLGYNS

-993 AAVFRTASD
+993 EAVFRTASD
-1002 NIGSALS
+1002 NIGSALA
-1009 FFTGEKTFQV
+1009 FFTGEKTYQV
-1019 GDQFSTITQLFL
+1019 GDQFNTITQLFL

>member
-1 MVELESYKSS
+1 MRIQALQSSFADGQISPRMQGMVELESYKSS

-29 PGTFFAATTKANGAA
+29 PGTFFAATTKANGQA

-67 FFANDGPVRTDDIS
+67 FFANDGPVRTDDI
-81 ATYSQSTNTVTVT
+81 AGTYSQSTTTVTVT

-104 EVYLDFTSGNGV
+104 EVYLDFTSGDGV

-125 ADANTFTVT
+125 PDANTFTVT

-147 SQRFEVTTTYTASQV
+147 SQRYEVTTSYTAAQV
-162 NDIAFTQSA
+162 DDLAFTQSA

-176 VHPDH
+176 AHPSH
-181 VPARLERNATNSWAL
+181 PPARLERNDTNNWTL
-196 TNLLPSVISGTYTRP
+196 TELLPSSGSSPT
-211 ATVLT
+211 TVLT
-216 DGPFKAMNTTDTT
+216 DGPFLATNTTDTT
-229 LTVALAANSEFS
+229 LTVALADTANWTASF
-241 TTIDDSTQSLSL
+241 TNGALSL

-266 TTNAFTLS
+266 TTNSFTLA

-281 QKVQFT
+281 MKVQFSA
-287 GGDGITKTPVTGTY
+287 IP
-301 GQSGT
+301 SG
-306 TVTVTKSSHGYANS
+306 
-320 STVHLDFTSGAGV
+320 FTS
-333 DGFHTITSVADA
+333 TPTL
-345 NTFTVTSGTSQT
+345 
-357 ISAGEAVTIS
+357 SAT
-367 TRLATATDFFVVSAT
+367 TDYFVVSAT

-387 LATTAGGTPLDLA
+387 VATTAGGTPVDITA
-400 RAPDT
+400 APTSD
-405 EDMTISKSFVDKDKY
+405 DMTVNKSFVDKDVY
-420 LKVTASAITG
+420 IRVTASAVTG
-430 INDDTGFQTTD
+430 INDDAGFVSTD
-441 VGRYIRLNTE
+441 IGRYLRLNSE
-451 IAPQIKHGYGEI
+451 VAPQIKWGYGEI
-463 VERTSTTV
+463 IERLSGSETTV
-471 VLVQLKT
+471 VLVKLKK

-488 WQLGSFSGTT
+488 WQLGSFSETT
-498 GYPRTVQLYQQ
+498 GYPRTVQIYQQ
-509 RLVFAGTAEES
+509 RLVYAGTTEEP
-520 QTIFLSKTADFFNF
+520 QTLFFSKTADFFNF
-534 SATEP
+534 AATEP
-539 LGQQTGQRDS
+539 LGRSTGQFDS
-549 AGRSIVGEQ
+549 AGRSIIGEQ
-558 IFEDAAIS
+558 IYEDNALS

-578 WMSEDQ
+578 WLSEDR

-594 YQLYGS
+594 FQCYGT
-600 SDDLTLTPFNFSIT
+600 DDDVTLTPFSFSIT
-614 KVSAWSCDPTALP
+614 KVSAWACDPTALP

-662 LRSEDISESGLI
+662 LRSEDISETGII

-705 MRAWHRHTIGGAHY
+705 MRAWSRHTIGGSHTDATYGNH
-719 DDTHGAQA
+719 A

-734 IPRGTHDQLYMIV
+734 IPRGTHDQLWMIV
-747 KRHLRAAAL
+747 KR
-756 TSITFN
+756 
-762 QTTDKFTKS
+762 D
-771 SHGLANG
+771 
-778 TTVVFDSTTI
+778 I
-788 DGFTADKLYY
+788 DGG
-798 VVSTATNDFQL
+798 V
-809 SESSGGAA
+809 
-817 VTVSG
+817 
-822 STSSVTVSTLRVVTE
+822 

-844 ERYFVASEI
+844 ERFFVASEVV
-853 LPSDAHFVD
+853 PSDAHFVD
-862 SGLEEPPT
+862 SGLEEPPS

-885 GESVAILADAAVQPD
+885 GESVAILADAAVQPNK
-900 RTVSSGAITLQ
+900 TVSSGAITLQ
-911 TAATNFRVGFAYNS
+911 TAATNFRIGLGYNS

-993 AAVFRTASD
+993 EAVFRTASD
-1002 NIGSALS
+1002 NIGSALA
-1009 FFTGEKTFQV
+1009 FFTGEKTYQV
-1019 GDQFSTITQLFL
+1019 GDQFNTITQLFL

>member
-1 MVELESYKSS
+1 MRIQALQSSFADGQISPRMQGMVELESYKSS

-29 PGTFFAATTKANGAA
+29 PGTFFAATTKANGQA

-57 VLEFGNLYIR
+57 ILEFGNLYIR
-67 FFANDGPVRTDDIS
+67 FFANDGPVRTDDI
-81 ATYSQSTNTVTVT
+81 AGTYSQSTTTVTVT

-104 EVYLDFTSGNGV
+104 EVYLDFTSGDGV

-125 ADANTFTVT
+125 PDANTFTVT

-147 SQRFEVTTTYTASQV
+147 SQRYEVTTSYTAAQV
-162 NDIAFTQSA
+162 DDLAFTQSA

-176 VHPDH
+176 AHPSH
-181 VPARLERNATNSWAL
+181 PPARLERNDTNNWTL
-196 TNLLPSVISGTYTRP
+196 TELLPSSGSSPT
-211 ATVLT
+211 TVLT
-216 DGPFKAMNTTDTT
+216 DGPFLATNTTDTT
-229 LTVALAANSEFS
+229 MTIALADTANWTASF
-241 TTIDDSTQSLSL
+241 TNGALSL

-266 TTNAFTLS
+266 TTNTFTIA

-281 QKVQFT
+281 MKVQFT
-287 GGDGITKTPVTGTY
+287 GGSGITKAPVTGTY
-301 GQSGT
+301 SQSGT
-306 TVTVTKSSHGYANS
+306 TVTVTETGHSR
-320 STVHLDFTSGAGV
+320 STSDEVYLDFTSGAGV
-333 DGFHTITSVADA
+333 DGFHTITGTTT
-345 NTFTVTSGTSQT
+345 NTFDVTSGTSQT
-357 ISAGEAVTIS
+357 ITGPEDVTIS
-367 TRLATATDFFVVSAT
+367 TRLATASDYFVVSAT

-387 LATTAGGTPLDLA
+387 IATTAGGTPIDLA

-405 EDMTISKSFVDKDKY
+405 EDLTFSKSFVDKDVY
-420 LKVTASAITG
+420 IRVTASAVTG
-430 INDDTGFQTTD
+430 INDDAGFASTD
-441 VGRYIRLNTE
+441 IGRYLRLNSE
-451 IAPQIKHGYGEI
+451 VAPQIKWGYGEI
-463 VERTSTTV
+463 IERLSGSETTV
-471 VLVQLKT
+471 VLVKLKK

-488 WQLGSFSGTT
+488 WQLGSFSETT
-498 GYPRTVQLYQQ
+498 GYPRTVQIYQQ
-509 RLVFAGTAEES
+509 RLVYAGTTEEP
-520 QTIFLSKTADFFNF
+520 QTLFFSKTADFFNF
-534 SATEP
+534 AATEP
-539 LGQQTGQRDS
+539 LGRSTGQFDS
-549 AGRSIVGEQ
+549 AGRSIIGEQ
-558 IFEDAAIS
+558 IYEDNALS

-578 WMSEDQ
+578 WLSEDR

-594 YQLYGS
+594 FQCYGT
-600 SDDLTLTPFNFSIT
+600 DDDVTLTPFSFSIT
-614 KVSAWSCDPTALP
+614 KVSAWACDPTALP

-662 LRSEDISESGLI
+662 LRSEDISETGLI

-705 MRAWHRHTIGGAHY
+705 MRAWSRHTIGGSHTDATYGNH
-719 DDTHGAQA
+719 A

-734 IPRGTHDQLYMIV
+734 IPRGTHDQLWMIV
-747 KRHLRAAAL
+747 KRD
-756 TSITFN
+756 I
-762 QTTDKFTKS
+762 
-771 SHGLANG
+771 NG
-778 TTVVFDSTTI
+778 GT
-788 DGFTADKLYY
+788 
-798 VVSTATNDFQL
+798 
-809 SESSGGAA
+809 
-817 VTVSG
+817 
-822 STSSVTVSTLRVVTE
+822 

-844 ERYFVASEI
+844 ERFFVASEVV
-853 LPSDAHFVD
+853 PSDAHFVD

-885 GESVAILADAAVQPD
+885 GESVAILADAAVQPNK
-900 RTVSSGAITLQ
+900 TVSSGAITLQ
-911 TAATNFRVGFAYNS
+911 TAATNFRIGLGYNS

-993 AAVFRTASD
+993 EAVFRTASD
-1002 NIGSALS
+1002 NIGSALA
-1009 FFTGEKTFQV
+1009 FFTGEKTYQV
-1019 GDQFSTITQLFL
+1019 GDQFNTITQLFL

>member
-1 MVELESYKSS
+1 MRIQALQSSFADGQISPRMQGMVELESYKSS

-81 ATYSQSTNTVTVT
+81 ATYSQSTTTVTVT

-116 DGFYTIATV
+116 DGFYAIATV

-229 LTVALAANSEFS
+229 LTVALAANSNFTTSFS
-241 TTIDDSTQSLSL
+241 DGSLSL

-266 TTNAFTLS
+266 ATNAFTLA

-281 QKVQFT
+281 MKVQFSSIPS
-287 GGDGITKTPVTGTY
+287 GFASTPTL
-301 GQSGT
+301 SAT
-306 TVTVTKSSHGYANS
+306 TDY
-320 STVHLDFTSGAGV
+320 
-333 DGFHTITSVADA
+333 
-345 NTFTVTSGTSQT
+345 
-357 ISAGEAVTIS
+357 
-367 TRLATATDFFVVSAT
+367 FVVSAT

-387 LATTAGGTPLDLA
+387 LATSAGGTPVDITAAPTSADL
-400 RAPDT
+400 T
-405 EDMTISKSFVDKDKY
+405 VNKSFVDKDVY
-420 LKVTASAITG
+420 IKVTASATTG

-549 AGRSIVGEQ
+549 SGRSIVGEQ

-578 WMSEDQ
+578 WVSEDQ

-614 KVSAWSCDPTALP
+614 KVSAWACDPTALP
-627 AKVGNNLLYVQNNGR
+627 AKIGNNLLYVQNNGR

-662 LRSEDISESGLI
+662 LRSEDISETGLI

-705 MRAWHRHTIGGAHY
+705 MRAWHRHTIGGSHTDATFGNH
-719 DDTHGAQA
+719 A

-747 KRHLRAAAL
+747 KR
-756 TSITFN
+756 
-762 QTTDKFTKS
+762 D
-771 SHGLANG
+771 
-778 TTVVFDSTTI
+778 I
-788 DGFTADKLYY
+788 DGGT
-798 VVSTATNDFQL
+798 
-809 SESSGGAA
+809 
-817 VTVSG
+817 
-822 STSSVTVSTLRVVTE
+822 

-862 SGLEEPPT
+862 SGLEEPPS

-885 GESVAILADAAVQPD
+885 GESVAILADAAVQPNK
-900 RTVSSGAITLQ
+900 TVSSGAITLQ

-925 DIKSLPMV
+925 DIKTLPMV

-993 AAVFRTASD
+993 EAVFRTASD

-1019 GDQFSTITQLFL
+1019 GDQFNTITQLFL